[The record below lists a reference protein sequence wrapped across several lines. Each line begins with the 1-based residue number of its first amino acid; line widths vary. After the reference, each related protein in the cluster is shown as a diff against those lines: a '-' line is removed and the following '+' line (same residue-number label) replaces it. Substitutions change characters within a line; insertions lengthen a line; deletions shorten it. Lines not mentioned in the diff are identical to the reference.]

1 MGKRMTRT
9 IRVALSVTGS
19 AILLFSCADK
29 DAGRASASE
38 ETMMTEYSE
47 DLSVVMSQNGRRSYH
62 FVTPLLEGY
71 SLAREPYREFRK
83 GVKITTYQNDSLTT
97 VDAVLTANYAIYYE
111 NRELWEAKA
120 NVVVEK
126 SDGKT
131 LYTQQLFWN
140 ARTKK
145 IYSNVDSKIV
155 QNNGRDVFIGE
166 GFESDEEFKDWRFRR
181 MKGRMEVEMK
191 QSADSAATDSTSVR
205 PVPKPSDSRPSDSR
219 PSDSRPSD
227 SRSAVRTSES
237 GRAAPARE
245 IPAGPAERQVG
256 SPDPE
261 VERRPL
267 QMRDGS
273 REEARP
279 VLREEQV
286 SVEPK
291 LKN

>member
-1 MGKRMTRT
+1 MGKRTARYL
-9 IRVALSVTGS
+9 RVALSAAGS
-19 AILLFSCADK
+19 AILLFSC
-29 DAGRASASE
+29 GERQGEGASGSG

-47 DLSVVMSQNGRRSYH
+47 NLSVVMSQNGRRSYH

-71 SLAREPYREFRK
+71 SQAREPYREFRK
-83 GVKITTYQNDSLTT
+83 GVKITTYQNDSLSE
-97 VDAVLTANYAIYYE
+97 VDAVLTANYAIYYV
-111 NRELWEAKA
+111 NRELWEAKG

-140 ARTKK
+140 SRTKR

-219 PSDSRPSD
+219 PSDSR
-227 SRSAVRTSES
+227 SAVRTSES

-256 SPDPE
+256 RPEAE

-267 QMRDGS
+267 KMRDGS

>member
-1 MGKRMTRT
+1 
-9 IRVALSVTGS
+9 
-19 AILLFSCADK
+19 
-29 DAGRASASE
+29 
-38 ETMMTEYSE
+38 MTEYSE

-111 NRELWEAKA
+111 NRELWEAKG

-166 GFESDEEFKDWRFRR
+166 GFESDEEFTDWRFRR

-219 PSDSRPSD
+219 
-227 SRSAVRTSES
+227 SAVRTSES
-237 GRAAPARE
+237 GRPADGPAAAPARE
-245 IPAGPAERQVG
+245 IPAGTAERQAER
-256 SPDPE
+256 PEAE
-261 VERRPL
+261 VERRPQKML
-267 QMRDGS
+267 DDS
-273 REEARP
+273 RAEARP
-279 VLREEQV
+279 VPREEAV
-286 SVEPK
+286 STELK

>member
-1 MGKRMTRT
+1 MDRFIARYVM
-9 IRVALSVTGS
+9 VALSVVGS
-19 AILLFSCADK
+19 AILLFSCE
-29 DAGRASASE
+29 REEEPESE
-38 ETMMTEYSE
+38 SQIEMMMTEYSE
-47 DLSVVMSQNGRRSYH
+47 NLSVVMSQNGRRSYH
-62 FVTPLLEGY
+62 FKTPLLEGY
-71 SLAREPYREFRK
+71 SLAREPYREFPK
-83 GVKITTYQNDSLTT
+83 GVEMTTYKNDSLSS
-97 VDAVLTANYAIYYE
+97 VDAVLTANYAIHYE
-111 NRELWEAKA
+111 TRDLWEARG

-126 SDGKT
+126 SDGKK

-219 PSDSRPSD
+219 
-227 SRSAVRTSES
+227 SAVRTPES
-237 GRAAPARE
+237 GRAADGPVAAPARE

-256 SPDPE
+256 RPEAE

-267 QMRDGS
+267 KMLDGS
-273 REEARP
+273 
-279 VLREEQV
+279 REEQV

>member
-9 IRVALSVTGS
+9 IRVALSVAGS

-29 DAGRASASE
+29 DTGRASASE

-111 NRELWEAKA
+111 NRELWEAKG

-205 PVPKPSDSRPSDSR
+205 PLPKPSDSR

-256 SPDPE
+256 RPEAE

-267 QMRDGS
+267 KMRDGS

>member
-1 MGKRMTRT
+1 MDRFIARYVM
-9 IRVALSVTGS
+9 VALSVVGS
-19 AILLFSCADK
+19 AILLFSCE
-29 DAGRASASE
+29 REEEPESE
-38 ETMMTEYSE
+38 ARIEMMMTEYSE
-47 DLSVVMSQNGRRSYH
+47 NLSVVMSQNGRRSYH
-62 FVTPLLEGY
+62 FKTPLLEGY

-111 NRELWEAKA
+111 NRELWEAKG

-219 PSDSRPSD
+219 PSDSR
-227 SRSAVRTSES
+227 SAVRTSES

-256 SPDPE
+256 RPEAE

-267 QMRDGS
+267 KMRDGS

>member
-1 MGKRMTRT
+1 
-9 IRVALSVTGS
+9 
-19 AILLFSCADK
+19 
-29 DAGRASASE
+29 
-38 ETMMTEYSE
+38 MTEYSE

-111 NRELWEAKA
+111 NRELWEAKG

-126 SDGKT
+126 SDDKT

-191 QSADSAATDSTSVR
+191 QSRRLCGHGFHVRAPGSETLRQPALRQPALRQSVR
-205 PVPKPSDSRPSDSR
+205 RPDVRIREGRSGPGDSPPGRLKGRSEDPKRR
-219 PSDSRPSD
+219 L
-227 SRSAVRTSES
+227 SA
-237 GRAAPARE
+237 GR
-245 IPAGPAERQVG
+245 
-256 SPDPE
+256 
-261 VERRPL
+261 
-267 QMRDGS
+267 
-273 REEARP
+273 
-279 VLREEQV
+279 
-286 SVEPK
+286 
-291 LKN
+291 

>member
-1 MGKRMTRT
+1 MDRFIARYVM
-9 IRVALSVTGS
+9 VALSVVGS
-19 AILLFSCADK
+19 AILLFSCE
-29 DAGRASASE
+29 REEEPESE
-38 ETMMTEYSE
+38 SRIEMMMTEYSE
-47 DLSVVMSQNGRRSYH
+47 NLSVVMSQNGRRSYH
-62 FVTPLLEGY
+62 FKTPLLEGY
-71 SLAREPYREFRK
+71 SLAREPYREFPK
-83 GVKITTYQNDSLTT
+83 GVKMTTYKNDSLSS
-97 VDAVLTANYAIYYE
+97 VDAVLTANYAIHYE
-111 NRELWEAKA
+111 TRDLWEARG

-126 SDGKT
+126 SDGKK

-219 PSDSRPSD
+219 
-227 SRSAVRTSES
+227 SAVRTPES
-237 GRAAPARE
+237 GRAADGPVAAPARE

-256 SPDPE
+256 RPEAE

-267 QMRDGS
+267 KMLDGS
-273 REEARP
+273 
-279 VLREEQV
+279 REEQV

>member
-1 MGKRMTRT
+1 MDRFIARYVM
-9 IRVALSVTGS
+9 VALSVVGS
-19 AILLFSCADK
+19 AILLFSCE
-29 DAGRASASE
+29 REEEPESE
-38 ETMMTEYSE
+38 SRIEMMMTEYSE
-47 DLSVVMSQNGRRSYH
+47 NLSVVMSQNGRRSYH
-62 FVTPLLEGY
+62 FKTPLLEGY
-71 SLAREPYREFRK
+71 SLAREPYREFPK
-83 GVKITTYQNDSLTT
+83 GVKMTTYKNDSLSS
-97 VDAVLTANYAIYYE
+97 VDAVLTANYAIHYE
-111 NRELWEAKA
+111 TRDLWEARG

-126 SDGKT
+126 SDGKK

-219 PSDSRPSD
+219 
-227 SRSAVRTSES
+227 SAVRTPES

-256 SPDPE
+256 RPEAE

-267 QMRDGS
+267 KMLDGS
-273 REEARP
+273 
-279 VLREEQV
+279 REEQV

>member
-1 MGKRMTRT
+1 MGKRMTRFC
-9 IRVALSVTGS
+9 RVALSVTGS

-29 DAGRASASE
+29 DAGKASASE

-62 FVTPLLEGY
+62 FITPLLEGY

-83 GVKITTYQNDSLTT
+83 GVKITTYKNDSLTT
-97 VDAVLTANYAIYYE
+97 VDAILTANYAIYYE
-111 NRELWEAKA
+111 NRELWEAKG

-191 QSADSAATDSTSVR
+191 QNADSTASDSTAARPRPEPRGREPRSVENPAPEAAR
-205 PVPKPSDSRPSDSR
+205 PVEVPVEAARQTTREMPAEMEEIRSAPAVRSSERMSDSLPDSRP
-219 PSDSRPSD
+219 
-227 SRSAVRTSES
+227 VRRAGMLRGEHHS
-237 GRAAPARE
+237 GK
-245 IPAGPAERQVG
+245 
-256 SPDPE
+256 S
-261 VERRPL
+261 
-267 QMRDGS
+267 
-273 REEARP
+273 
-279 VLREEQV
+279 
-286 SVEPK
+286 
-291 LKN
+291 KN

>member
-1 MGKRMTRT
+1 MDRFIARYVM
-9 IRVALSVTGS
+9 VALSVVGS
-19 AILLFSCADK
+19 AILLFSCE
-29 DAGRASASE
+29 REEEPESE
-38 ETMMTEYSE
+38 SRIEMMMTEYSE
-47 DLSVVMSQNGRRSYH
+47 NLSVVMSQNGRRSYH
-62 FVTPLLEGY
+62 FKTPLLEGY
-71 SLAREPYREFRK
+71 SLAREPYREFPK
-83 GVKITTYQNDSLTT
+83 GVEMTTYKNDSLSS
-97 VDAVLTANYAIYYE
+97 VDAVLTANYAIHYE
-111 NRELWEAKA
+111 TRDLWEARG

-126 SDGKT
+126 SDGKK

-219 PSDSRPSD
+219 
-227 SRSAVRTSES
+227 SAVRTPES

-256 SPDPE
+256 RPEAE

-267 QMRDGS
+267 KMRDGS

>member
-111 NRELWEAKA
+111 NRELWEAKG

-205 PVPKPSDSRPSDSR
+205 LVPKPSDSR

-256 SPDPE
+256 RPEAE

-267 QMRDGS
+267 KMRDGS

>member
-1 MGKRMTRT
+1 M
-9 IRVALSVTGS
+9 
-19 AILLFSCADK
+19 
-29 DAGRASASE
+29 
-38 ETMMTEYSE
+38 
-47 DLSVVMSQNGRRSYH
+47 
-62 FVTPLLEGY
+62 
-71 SLAREPYREFRK
+71 
-83 GVKITTYQNDSLTT
+83 
-97 VDAVLTANYAIYYE
+97 
-111 NRELWEAKA
+111 
-120 NVVVEK
+120 
-126 SDGKT
+126 
-131 LYTQQLFWN
+131 FWN
-140 ARTKK
+140 ARTKI

-166 GFESDEEFKDWRFRR
+166 GVESDEEFEDWRFSR

-219 PSDSRPSD
+219 
-227 SRSAVRTSES
+227 SAVRTSES

-256 SPDPE
+256 RPEAE

-267 QMRDGS
+267 KMRDGS